1 VSGIYFCDGSSFTH
15 GNSLDISGD
24 GISFLTKG
32 NGTEQMNIYQSGKV
46 SIQGGQNPDSFG
58 YGWLPQDKSQFGPPS
73 PYGTGD
79 PSGSG
84 WRQITSSSDGIKLA
98 GIQYPFPISYP
109 VADASAIIWT
119 STDAGANWSALN
131 PTPNRT
137 WTDITSS
144 SDGSKLAATSFNLG
158 YGIRGKVS
166 TSINAG
172 LTWVDWDL
180 GNPQLPS
187 TGGYEC
193 ITSSEDG
200 MKLFVID
207 SNCTVWTYNAT
218 LPGWYSA
225 VTSPTG
231 GLNPGNITPPN
242 TLPFV
247 PTVAITSSSY
257 GTKLAAAVYGGGI
270 WTSTDFGK
278 NWYNKTGTN
287 REWTDITSSSD
298 GTKLAAVEY
307 DGGIWTSIDAGENW
321 TVRNPI
327 WYTYNIKWTGIT
339 SSSDGSKLAATQF
352 VSTATG
358 AVGGGEIWTSTD
370 AGVSWKSMA
379 PPHNGTGT
387 SGLHK
392 WYGITSSSDGARLA
406 AVINKPP
413 LELPLSISSLWTRQY
428 LGPTILDVSGSLHV
442 QGDITATGDIV
453 SNFTS
458 DIRFKTN
465 IKKIK
470 NPLEKLSKINGYTY
484 NWIDSDLHPYNGE
497 DTGVIAQE
505 VETIDLPGVTVTRES
520 GYKGVKYERLIPL
533 LLESIKSLQ
542 ETYIK
547 QQNQI
552 NQLMENKLLKN

>member
-1 VSGIYFCDGSSFTH
+1 
-15 GNSLDISGD
+15 
-24 GISFLTKG
+24 
-32 NGTEQMNIYQSGKV
+32 
-46 SIQGGQNPDSFG
+46 
-58 YGWLPQDKSQFGPPS
+58 
-73 PYGTGD
+73 
-79 PSGSG
+79 
-84 WRQITSSSDGIKLA
+84 
-98 GIQYPFPISYP
+98 
-109 VADASAIIWT
+109 
-119 STDAGANWSALN
+119 
-131 PTPNRT
+131 
-137 WTDITSS
+137 
-144 SDGSKLAATSFNLG
+144 
-158 YGIRGKVS
+158 
-166 TSINAG
+166 
-172 LTWVDWDL
+172 
-180 GNPQLPS
+180 
-187 TGGYEC
+187 
-193 ITSSEDG
+193 
-200 MKLFVID
+200 
-207 SNCTVWTYNAT
+207 
-218 LPGWYSA
+218 